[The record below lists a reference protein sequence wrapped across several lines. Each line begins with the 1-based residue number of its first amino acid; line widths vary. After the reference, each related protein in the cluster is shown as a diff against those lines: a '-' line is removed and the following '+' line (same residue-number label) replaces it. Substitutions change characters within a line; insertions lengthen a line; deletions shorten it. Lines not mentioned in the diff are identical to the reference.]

1 VPTAPSV
8 VFRLVSSGWGR
19 QLTQVGDGE
28 RATVGD
34 AAADVRGLAAL
45 DAIRALAAIGV
56 VLAHV
61 AAVLVLRGMSLR
73 WAAIGDAGVLVFFV
87 LSGYLIAASVLRPAR
102 FAVRG
107 YMIRRALRILPLY
120 YASMLVA
127 LLLIDPTPL
136 LSGPGRAD
144 VAAHVVLLHGLSRG
158 MRYSIAGIWWT
169 LTVEWLFYLFMAIVA
184 VAFRRSP
191 QGWLIAS
198 GMILLGVVWR
208 LVVFETSTSTADS
221 AYLVQQLPGAADL
234 FGIGMLTALA
244 ARTGAMPRLWRDA
257 TLRSA
262 LLVLSAG
269 LVAGTMYVYY
279 DRKPGYWEDG
289 AMVVLWPL
297 VLALGVAGML
307 VCLTRAT
314 SIVHAATRWTGLAY
328 LGVISFGIYLFH
340 PFVIEAFD
348 RAWFADG
355 RTVSALPFIL
365 AALAA
370 TVLVST
376 MFHYVLERPAMRWG
390 RRLAGVSPR
399 SRSRAARS
407 APGLAGGRDGA
418 LVGDA
423 GTVTTRDAEET
434 TRGVP
439 SRSDDHALGA
449 ARSP

>member
-1 VPTAPSV
+1 MKAGSGGHATLGGPAP
-8 VFRLVSSGWGR
+8 
-19 QLTQVGDGE
+19 E
-28 RATVGD
+28 A
-34 AAADVRGLAAL
+34 RGLAAL
-45 DAIRALAAIGV
+45 DAVRALAAIGV

-61 AAVLVLRGMSLR
+61 AAVLGFRGMSLR

-102 FAVRG
+102 FDVRG
-107 YMIRRALRILPLY
+107 YVIRRALRILPLY

-144 VAAHVVLLHGLSRG
+144 VATHAVLLHGLSRG

-184 VAFRRSP
+184 VVFRRSP
-191 QGWLIAS
+191 HGWLIAI

-208 LVVFETSTSTADS
+208 LVVFETSTSADDS

-234 FGIGMLTALA
+234 FGIGLLTALA
-244 ARTGAMPRLWRDA
+244 ARTGAVRQLWRHPA
-257 TLRSA
+257 LRSA
-262 LLVLSAG
+262 LLMLSAG
-269 LVAGTMYVYY
+269 LVAGAMYVYD
-279 DRKPGYWEDG
+279 DRKPGYWQDG

-297 VLALGVAGML
+297 VLAVGVAGLL

-314 SIVHAATRWTGLAY
+314 SQVHAVTRWTGLAY

-340 PFVIEAFD
+340 PFVIEALD
-348 RAWFADG
+348 RAWFANG
-355 RTVSALPFIL
+355 RTASAIPFIL

-370 TVLVST
+370 TVLVSL

-390 RRLAGVSPR
+390 RRLAGASSPG

-407 APGLAGGRDGA
+407 APALATEREEVPPA
-418 LVGDA
+418 L
-423 GTVTTRDAEET
+423 E
-434 TRGVP
+434 
-439 SRSDDHALGA
+439 A

>member
-1 VPTAPSV
+1 VRS
-8 VFRLVSSGWGR
+8 
-19 QLTQVGDGE
+19 GDGVP
-28 RATVGD
+28 ATVGD
-34 AAADVRGLAAL
+34 SATEARGLAAL
-45 DAIRALAAIGV
+45 DAVRALAAIGV
-56 VLAHV
+56 VLTHV
-61 AAVLVLRGMSLR
+61 AAVLAFRGMSLR

-102 FAVRG
+102 FDVRG
-107 YMIRRALRILPLY
+107 YMTRRALRILPLY

-144 VAAHVVLLHGLSRG
+144 VATHVVLLHGLSRG

-184 VAFRRSP
+184 VVFRRSP
-191 QGWLIAS
+191 QGWLIAT

-208 LVVFETSTSTADS
+208 LSVFKTSTSAADS

-244 ARTGAMPRLWRDA
+244 ARTGAVPRLWRHP

-269 LVAGTMYVYY
+269 LVAGAMYTYH
-279 DRKPGYWEDG
+279 DRKPGYWQDG

-297 VLALGVAGML
+297 VLAVGVAGLL
-307 VCLTRAT
+307 VCLTRVT
-314 SIVHAATRWTGLAY
+314 SHVHAVTRWTGLAY

-340 PFVIEAFD
+340 PFVIEALD
-348 RAWFADG
+348 RAWFANG
-355 RTVSALPFIL
+355 RTVSAIPFIL

-370 TVLVST
+370 TALVSM

-390 RRLAGVSPR
+390 RRLAGASPV

-407 APGLAGGRDGA
+407 APAPATEREEAPPA
-418 LVGDA
+418 L
-423 GTVTTRDAEET
+423 E
-434 TRGVP
+434 
-439 SRSDDHALGA
+439 A